1 MSNAARPEQAKSR
14 SPGTD
19 RLDNS
24 KKTTVDST
32 GSPELFN
39 GQ

>member
-1 MSNAARPEQAKSR
+1 MSNAARPEQVESR

-24 KKTTVDST
+24 KETTVASP
-32 GSPELFN
+32 GGPELFN
-39 GQ
+39 GH